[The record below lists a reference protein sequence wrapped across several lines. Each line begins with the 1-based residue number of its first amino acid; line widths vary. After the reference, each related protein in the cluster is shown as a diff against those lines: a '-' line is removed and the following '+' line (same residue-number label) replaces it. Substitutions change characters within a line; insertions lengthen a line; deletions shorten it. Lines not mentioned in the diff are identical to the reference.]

1 MSEQANTTPEFGS
14 QPEDLVSFSEAIN
27 AIRTHNDQFS
37 MGKLM
42 VNALVE
48 HLDEAQRAQ
57 ELVDA
62 GVPQEE
68 AEATV
73 TWVGADKVPLSEEE
87 QMARSVVGVTN
98 APVLESVGL
107 TLSPLRKTS
116 TMFGPKGEQSV
127 GVVRL
132 QVTDGGKFS
141 SFLLATKPEDVNDD
155 FRKDS
160 ASVVS
165 SLVQETSDAIASN
178 EDAQTALETLA
189 YGKGILAGLEHIGL
203 GEASIAQKLGA
214 LSEHAQQGDV
224 KEYVLADRVGLLQE
238 AGEQGFGPSQWQ
250 KDATAKFLTGRWTD
264 VVNVLKAAKANP
276 KATELFNGLLKSAQA
291 SLDYAKADWS
301 KIKAEGYG
309 GGSGYGS
316 GFEDVFQTVGLELSM
331 LASPDEEAK

>member
-165 SLVQETSDAIASN
+165 SLVQETS
-178 EDAQTALETLA
+178 
-189 YGKGILAGLEHIGL
+189 
-203 GEASIAQKLGA
+203 
-214 LSEHAQQGDV
+214 
-224 KEYVLADRVGLLQE
+224 
-238 AGEQGFGPSQWQ
+238 
-250 KDATAKFLTGRWTD
+250 
-264 VVNVLKAAKANP
+264 
-276 KATELFNGLLKSAQA
+276 
-291 SLDYAKADWS
+291 
-301 KIKAEGYG
+301 
-309 GGSGYGS
+309 
-316 GFEDVFQTVGLELSM
+316 
-331 LASPDEEAK
+331 